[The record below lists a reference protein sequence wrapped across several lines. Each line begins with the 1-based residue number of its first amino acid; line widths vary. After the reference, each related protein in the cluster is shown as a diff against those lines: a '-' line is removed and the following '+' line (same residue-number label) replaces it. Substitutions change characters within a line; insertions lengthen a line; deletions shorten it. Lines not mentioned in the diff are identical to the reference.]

1 MKTKLANLLVKH
13 GIVQSVAIE
22 DPEGYDKGATLEGI
36 ANVAE
41 ELNKLTPEESALV
54 EAVDRNGAGI
64 HVFRASHALADKLK
78 GRK

>member
-13 GIVQSVAIE
+13 GIVQSVALE

-36 ANVAE
+36 AKVAE
-41 ELNKLTPEESALV
+41 ELNKLTPEETALV
-54 EAVDRNGAGI
+54 EAVEN
-64 HVFRASHALADKLK
+64 HVAFRAAHALADKLK